1 MRVAIPKERTTT
13 EHRVALVPALVPTLL
28 KLGFTVSLEK
38 DAGLGAHY
46 PDSLYEGVEIQ
57 EDPQKLYGN
66 ADVILKVEPP
76 TKEEIALYPPKS
88 ILISFLAPSQH
99 PEMVKALC
107 EKSIT
112 SFAMEYIPRISRA
125 QSMDALSSQA
135 TVAGYKAVLIAANV
149 LQRFFPMLTTAAGT
163 IRPSNV
169 LVIGAGVAGLQ
180 AIATARR
187 LGAIVSAYDIRPAAR
202 EQVESLGAK
211 MIQIDVTAD
220 AQGGYAR
227 ELTIEEKQKQ
237 QNALFNAFA
246 KTEIVISTALIPEKP
261 APKIIT
267 QEMVESMSPGSVI
280 MDIAASQGGNC
291 VLTQPN
297 KTVVH
302 QGVNICGPTNLPS
315 MVAHDASNMYAKNL
329 VNFLSLMVNEQKI
342 VLNWDDPILSESA
355 LTFDGKIKHLPTRER
370 LEGMKQ

>member
-1 MRVAIPKERTTT
+1 MRVAIPKEITIA
-13 EHRVALVPALVPTLL
+13 EHRVALVPSLVPALL
-28 KLGFTVSLEK
+28 KLGCTVLFEK
-38 DAGLGAHY
+38 GAGLQAHY
-46 PDSLYEGVEIQ
+46 PDPLYENVEFYDNPTSLYE
-57 EDPQKLYGN
+57 N
-66 ADVILKVEPP
+66 ADIILKVEPP
-76 TKEEIALYPPKS
+76 TKTEIALFKKGA
-88 ILISFLAPSQH
+88 ILIGFLSPIQH
-99 PEMVKALC
+99 LEEIPLLC
-107 EKSIT
+107 EKEIT

-163 IRPSNV
+163 IRPSNA

-211 MIQIDVTAD
+211 MIHIDVKAD

-227 ELTIEEKQKQ
+227 ELTDEEKQKQ
-237 QNALFNAFA
+237 QEALFNAFA
-246 KTEIVISTALIPEKP
+246 KTNIVISTALIPDKP

-267 QEMVESMSPGSVI
+267 QEMVESMSAGSVI
-280 MDIAASQGGNC
+280 MDIAAVAGGNC

-297 KTVVH
+297 KTVIH
-302 QGVNICGPTNLPS
+302 QDVSICGPTNLPS
-315 MVAHDASNMYAKNL
+315 MAAHDASSMYARNL
-329 VNFLSLMVNEQKI
+329 INFLSLLVKDGKI
-342 VLNWDDPILSESA
+342 TLDWEDPILNESA
-355 LTFDGKIKHLPTRER
+355 LTFEGKVKHQPTRNL
-370 LEGMKQ
+370 LEGMKP